1 MYNGELVGYTADLS
15 HLVVEV
21 EGLPQRVRI
30 PLTQDFADTVAEL
43 MVGRSQTEGQGGG
56 VMATRLLRD
65 PRVQERAAL
74 AADRE
79 ASRLSP
85 KVIQRRLRSG
95 DSPEAVARAAGT
107 SIAHILRWYQPIK
120 AEQDQL
126 IDIVRGAVQERAS
139 LGYSSL
145 PIGDAVIDHLRD
157 SGVDLETLRW
167 TAAKP
172 EGRDKWVVSVH
183 YATPSGT
190 ASRVARWTCDPV
202 SMVVEPRD
210 EHARDLGWVDPGPGR
225 GPAKPLSQ
233 REALGITPNPN
244 HHLVARDPG
253 EDKLVTSRTSPRGRT
268 SPTVTTKREKYVPF
282 QNYERA
288 KPPSPRRPIGD

>member
-15 HLVVEV
+15 HLVIDV

-30 PLTQDFADTVAEL
+30 PLTQEVADTVAEL
-43 MVGRSQTEGQGGG
+43 MVGRTQSKGQGGG

-85 KVIQRRLRSG
+85 KAIQARLRAG
-95 DSPEAVARAAGT
+95 DTPDAVARAAGT
-107 SIAHILRWYQPIK
+107 SVTHILRWYQPIK

-145 PIGDAVIDHLRD
+145 PIGDAVTDQLR
-157 SGVDLETLRW
+157 V
-167 TAAKP
+167 
-172 EGRDKWVVSVH
+172 
-183 YATPSGT
+183 
-190 ASRVARWTCDPV
+190 
-202 SMVVEPRD
+202 
-210 EHARDLGWVDPGPGR
+210 
-225 GPAKPLSQ
+225 
-233 REALGITPNPN
+233 
-244 HHLVARDPG
+244 
-253 EDKLVTSRTSPRGRT
+253 
-268 SPTVTTKREKYVPF
+268 
-282 QNYERA
+282 
-288 KPPSPRRPIGD
+288 

>member
-15 HLVVEV
+15 HLVIDV

-30 PLTQDFADTVAEL
+30 PLTQEVADTVAEL
-43 MVGRSQTEGQGGG
+43 MVGRTQSKGQGGG

-85 KVIQRRLRSG
+85 KAIQARLRAG
-95 DSPEAVARAAGT
+95 DTPDAVARAAGT
-107 SIAHILRWYQPIK
+107 SVTHILRWYQPIK

-145 PIGDAVIDHLRD
+145 PIGDAVTDQLRAN
-157 SGVDLETLRW
+157 GVDLDTIRW

-172 EGRDKWVVSVH
+172 DGRSKWVVSVH

-202 SMVVEPRD
+202 TMEVMPRD

-225 GPAKPLSQ
+225 SGASPLSQ
-233 REALGITPNPN
+233 REALGITPQPDRS
-244 HHLVARDPG
+244 LVATDPG
-253 EDKLVTSRTSPRGRT
+253 ADKVVTSRTSPRGLT
-268 SPTVTTKREKYVPF
+268 SPTRPAARTKYVPF

-288 KPPSPRRPIGD
+288 KPPSPRRPLGD